1 MYFLPVQNLASE
13 GHRITLVER
22 KQEKGRQEW
31 DVDLWRGLS
40 LQYFASFNESIWSK
54 YTQKLC

>member
-31 DVDLWRGLS
+31 DVDL
-40 LQYFASFNESIWSK
+40 
-54 YTQKLC
+54 